1 MKRKILTG
9 LLSLTLAIQPVSVC
23 MAEDFSAGDTVTE
36 NISETESEEV
46 QQENSS
52 DTTEETVIGDS
63 VQITESDSA
72 TEENADAESGETV
85 TVTDE
90 ENPDSE
96 SEIGISEEDTD
107 GEAVEIQEEE
117 VFSDDAGQEG
127 DEAGRA
133 FNLGNGITAKLDAN
147 ILTVSGSGAMPDFEE
162 ASDAPWFT
170 NYTGISRIV
179 IEEGIT
185 RIGKNSF
192 AERFNLMNI
201 SLPESL
207 TEIGVGAF
215 SDCND
220 DRLEEITFPER
231 LTVIGEGAFQG
242 CTYLKTLT
250 F

>member
-36 NISETESEEV
+36 NISETKSEEV

-147 ILTVSGSGAMPDFEE
+147 TLTVSGSGAMPDFEE
-162 ASDAPWFT
+162 A
-170 NYTGISRIV
+170 
-179 IEEGIT
+179 
-185 RIGKNSF
+185 
-192 AERFNLMNI
+192 
-201 SLPESL
+201 
-207 TEIGVGAF
+207 
-215 SDCND
+215 
-220 DRLEEITFPER
+220 
-231 LTVIGEGAFQG
+231 
-242 CTYLKTLT
+242 
-250 F
+250 